1 MFVNVWSHALWSG
14 SWKNSKCLQMSEEKI
29 HSPRQ
34 QRLQVNSLITSCC
47 LHLWAES
54 GAGDKPAGRQT
65 ISEQNVTRQWCSWA
79 LITLRHKLNNENT
92 LHVLFC
98 CFIMFGEKSAGV
110 LFLSLTVGFLFYDTV
125 FMIIVSFCNKRRKT
139 CQIQLKLEHKEVKNI
154 ISTNSLSLNLEFVP
168 SSVSRTCKL
177 IFSCSEGK
185 QTQVVFITCFNGW

>member
-1 MFVNVWSHALWSG
+1 MKSSLWSERETSVASSSLTLKTTG
-14 SWKNSKCLQMSEEKI
+14 TCFRCLLMFEVTLCDQAAGKTKRCLQMSEEKI

-65 ISEQNVTRQWCSWA
+65 ISEQNVTRRWCSWA

-98 CFIMFGEKSAGV
+98 CFIMFGEKSACV

-125 FMIIVSFCNKRRKT
+125 FMIIVSFFNKRRKT
-139 CQIQLKLEHKEVKNI
+139 HVRSN
-154 ISTNSLSLNLEFVP
+154 
-168 SSVSRTCKL
+168 
-177 IFSCSEGK
+177 
-185 QTQVVFITCFNGW
+185 

>member
-1 MFVNVWSHALWSG
+1 
-14 SWKNSKCLQMSEEKI
+14 MSEEKI

-65 ISEQNVTRQWCSWA
+65 ISEQNVTRQWSSWA

-98 CFIMFGEKSAGV
+98 CFIMFGEKSACV

-139 CQIQLKLEHKEVKNI
+139 CQIQLKLEHKEVKNVI
-154 ISTNSLSLNLEFVP
+154 RQTASRWVWSLFRRQSAAPVNWFSVVLKENRRRSSL
-168 SSVSRTCKL
+168 
-177 IFSCSEGK
+177 
-185 QTQVVFITCFNGW
+185 